1 MIKKT
6 KKVTKKIIK
15 KKAVNK
21 KTVNKKTVTKKTIKK
36 KSVVKKAV
44 IKKPKSPPK
53 PKVVKKTITKKVVKK
68 IIKKRIIKKIPI
80 PKPVKI
86 KKIIVAQEFKA
97 GDNIVYP
104 THGVGRI
111 LTVEKFQYD
120 LVEEQLYVI
129 QFFQDKLTIRVPFIK
144 VKLIG
149 LRDITSKPT
158 MARTLTNL
166 KQKPKIKKA
175 MWSRRAQE
183 YDQKINSG
191 DIRLLSD
198 VVRDLFR
205 KDDQTEQS
213 YSERQMFQVAFER
226 YTREYAIA
234 YAIKFEEASEKILEI
249 LNNR

>member
-1 MIKKT
+1 MIKKIT
-6 KKVTKKIIK
+6 K
-15 KKAVNK
+15 KKAVTK
-21 KTVNKKTVTKKTIKK
+21 KAVTKKAVTKKAVKK
-36 KSVVKKAV
+36 KSV
-44 IKKPKSPPK
+44 IKKPKSPSK
-53 PKVVKKTITKKVVKK
+53 PKVVKKTITKKAVKK

-80 PKPVKI
+80 PKPAKI

-129 QFFQDKLTIRVPFIK
+129 QFFQDKLTIRVPFSK

-158 MARTLTNL
+158 MARTLSNL

-226 YTREYAIA
+226 YAREFAISSDM
-234 YAIKFEEASEKILEI
+234 KFEESSAKIV
-249 LNNR
+249 

>member
-1 MIKKT
+1 MPVKKKVTT
-6 KKVTKKIIK
+6 KKVTKKTTKVKNK
-15 KKAVNK
+15 KKAKV
-21 KTVNKKTVTKKTIKK
+21 KK
-36 KSVVKKAV
+36 KSAAKKKQP
-44 IKKPKSPPK
+44 IKKI
-53 PKVVKKTITKKVVKK
+53 VKKTLNKVVKK
-68 IIKKRIIKKIPI
+68 IVT
-80 PKPVKI
+80 PKAPKI
-86 KKIIVAQEFKA
+86 KKIIVSQEFKA
-97 GDNIVYP
+97 GENIVYP

-129 QFFQDKLTIRVPFIK
+129 QFFQDKLTIRVPFAK
-144 VKLIG
+144 AKLIG
-149 LRDITSKPT
+149 LRNITSKPSMT
-158 MARTLTNL
+158 RTLSVL

-191 DIRLLSD
+191 DIKLLSE

-226 YTREYAIA
+226 YTREFAISSGL
-234 YAIKFEEASEKILEI
+234 KFEEASTKVLDI
-249 LNNR
+249 LNKR

>member
-6 KKVTKKIIK
+6 KKTTK
-15 KKAVNK
+15 
-21 KTVNKKTVTKKTIKK
+21 KKTVTKKTIKK
-36 KSVVKKAV
+36 TSVIKKAA
-44 IKKPKSPPK
+44 IKKPKSSPK
-53 PKVVKKTITKKVVKK
+53 PKVVKKTISKKVVKK
-68 IIKKRIIKKIPI
+68 IIRKRIIKKIPI
-80 PKPVKI
+80 PKPAKI
-86 KKIIVAQEFKA
+86 KKIIVSQEFKA

-120 LVEEQLYVI
+120 FVEEQLYVI
-129 QFFQDKLTIRVPFIK
+129 QFFQDKLTIRVPFSK

-158 MARTLTNL
+158 MARTFTNL

-226 YTREYAIA
+226 YTREYAIS
-234 YAIKFEEASEKILEI
+234 YSIKFEEASVKILEV
-249 LNNR
+249 LNSR

>member
-1 MIKKT
+1 MIKKKT
-6 KKVTKKIIK
+6 KKVTKKN
-15 KKAVNK
+15 VK
-21 KTVNKKTVTKKTIKK
+21 KTTKKTSKNLDKKPAKKIVKK
-36 KSVVKKAV
+36 KPLKKIVK
-44 IKKPKSPPK
+44 
-53 PKVVKKTITKKVVKK
+53 KK
-68 IIKKRIIKKIPI
+68 IIKKITV
-80 PKPVKI
+80 PKPPKI
-86 KKIIVAQEFKA
+86 KKVLALQEFKP

-111 LTVEKFQYD
+111 LTIEKFQYD

-129 QFFQDKLTIRVPFIK
+129 QFFQDKLTIRVPFSK
-144 VKLIG
+144 AKLIG
-149 LRDITSKPT
+149 LRDITTKST
-158 MARTLTNL
+158 MTRTLSNL

-191 DIRLLSD
+191 NIKLLSD

-226 YTREYAIA
+226 YTREFAISSS
-234 YAIKFEEASEKILEI
+234 IKFDEASKKILEI
-249 LNNR
+249 LNKR

>member
-1 MIKKT
+1 MATTKKVSTKKKIIKKT
-6 KKVTKKIIK
+6 TKKIVKRAAIKKKKVAVKKVSKTKNVKKVTKKTVKKIAKKIIK
-15 KKAVNK
+15 KKIV
-21 KTVNKKTVTKKTIKK
+21 
-36 KSVVKKAV
+36 
-44 IKKPKSPPK
+44 
-53 PKVVKKTITKKVVKK
+53 
-68 IIKKRIIKKIPI
+68 I
-80 PKPVKI
+80 PKAPKI
-86 KKIIVAQEFKA
+86 KIVAPQEFKS
-97 GDNIVYP
+97 GENIVYP

-111 LTVEKFQYD
+111 LTIEKFQYE

-144 VKLIG
+144 AKMIG
-149 LRDITSKPT
+149 LRNITSKPSMT
-158 MARTLTNL
+158 RTLSIL

-191 DIRLLSD
+191 DIKQLSE

-226 YTREYAIA
+226 YTREFAISSDL
-234 YAIKFEEASEKILEI
+234 KFEEASNKILEI
-249 LNNR
+249 LNKR